1 MAVSTRGNYR
11 NEILHIRGLESYRF
25 MSNFKCSEIDFSF
38 IDDIGVVDSLL
49 TTYYLSKIMN
59 IDALW
64 NVVDLSLEFKTIVDT
79 LRNAFDKEA
88 PFKGL
93 KSALVAGN

>member
-49 TTYYLSKIMN
+49 
-59 IDALW
+59 A
-64 NVVDLSLEFKTIVDT
+64 TI
-79 LRNAFDKEA
+79 
-88 PFKGL
+88 
-93 KSALVAGN
+93 